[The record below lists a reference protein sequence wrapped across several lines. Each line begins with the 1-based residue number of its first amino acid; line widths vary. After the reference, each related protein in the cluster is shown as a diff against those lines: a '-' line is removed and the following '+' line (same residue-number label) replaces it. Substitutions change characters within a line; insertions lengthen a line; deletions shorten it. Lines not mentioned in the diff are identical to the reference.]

1 MEMTWN
7 HRIVSSTDESG
18 NEFFEIAEVFYDGN
32 GEAYAYG
39 KATISADDIES
50 IYAQLE
56 WFNLA
61 DKKPILKYP
70 EHFTGDV
77 NK

>member
-1 MEMTWN
+1 MTWN
-7 HRIVSSTDESG
+7 HRIVSIIDEMG
-18 NEFFEIAEVFYDGN
+18 NEFFELAEVFYDGK
-32 GEAYAYG
+32 GEPYAYG
-39 KATISADDIES
+39 QASISADDIEG

-56 WFNLA
+56 WFNAA
-61 DKKPILKYP
+61 DTKPILKYP

>member
-1 MEMTWN
+1 MTWN
-7 HRIVSSTDESG
+7 HRIVSIIDEIG
-18 NEFFEIAEVFYDGN
+18 DEFFEIAEVFYDSD
-32 GEAYAYG
+32 GEPYAYG
-39 KATISADDIES
+39 QATISADDIEG

-56 WFNLA
+56 WFNAA
-61 DKKPILKYP
+61 DTKPILKYP

>member
-1 MEMTWN
+1 MTWN
-7 HRIVSSTDESG
+7 HRIVSTIDEMG
-18 NEFFEIAEVFYDGN
+18 NEFFELAEVFYDSE

-39 KATISADDIES
+39 KATISADDIEG

-56 WFNLA
+56 WFNAA
-61 DKKPILKYP
+61 DTKPILKYP
-70 EHFTGDV
+70 EHFIGDV

>member
-1 MEMTWN
+1 MGSEY
-7 HRIVSSTDESG
+7 
-18 NEFFEIAEVFYDGN
+18 FELVEVFYDSEGFP
-32 GEAYAYG
+32 YAYG
-39 KATISADDIES
+39 QASISADDIEG

-56 WFNLA
+56 WF
-61 DKKPILKYP
+61 KKSLDLPILKYP

>member
-1 MEMTWN
+1 MTWN
-7 HRIVSSTDESG
+7 HRIVSTIDEMG
-18 NEFFEIAEVFYDGN
+18 NEFFELAEVYYDSD

-39 KATISADDIES
+39 QATISADDIEG

-56 WFNLA
+56 WFNAA
-61 DKKPILKYP
+61 DTKPILKYP